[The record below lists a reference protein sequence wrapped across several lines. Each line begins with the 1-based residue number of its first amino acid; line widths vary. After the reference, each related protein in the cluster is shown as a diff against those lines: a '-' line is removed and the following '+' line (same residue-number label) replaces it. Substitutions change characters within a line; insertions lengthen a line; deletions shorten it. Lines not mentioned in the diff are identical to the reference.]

1 MIYTGATLVVRKKF
15 SAKHFWTDSAK
26 YNCTVSWLIDWGY
39 INVLDRQY
47 VLLCFHLFL
56 PLLSLHNLSYVSLC
70 TGDITSFISTYSP
83 TVQMVCT
90 IGELNRYVLAQPTD
104 TQHKV
109 RLIIT
114 AGLRKELWLEFQ
126 KRFEVD
132 HIIEFYTSTEGNFG
146 IINIDNKPGSVGAL
160 PLFVPSLQNVT
171 ILKLHPETSDYL
183 RDENDFCV
191 ECGVSEP
198 GETVCEITKVSPFYG
213 YRNKENSAKNS

>member
-26 YNCTVSWLIDWGY
+26 YNCT
-39 INVLDRQY
+39 
-47 VLLCFHLFL
+47 
-56 PLLSLHNLSYVSLC
+56 
-70 TGDITSFISTYSP
+70 
-83 TVQMVCT
+83 MVCT